1 MQPAGKLSN
10 FRPAFLPVG
19 AFSILAV
26 ILPVAAADV
35 SGLFQQARELMQREQ
50 FAAAVPLLEKC
61 VAAEPRN
68 SKFQQWLGRAFGLQA
83 ARNGM
88 ISGGMNIRKVKT
100 ELEKAIELDPN
111 NLEAR
116 QHL

>member
-10 FRPAFLPVG
+10 FRSAFLPVG

-50 FAAAVPLLEKC
+50 F
-61 VAAEPRN
+61 
-68 SKFQQWLGRAFGLQA
+68 
-83 ARNGM
+83 
-88 ISGGMNIRKVKT
+88 
-100 ELEKAIELDPN
+100 DPN
-111 NLEAR
+111 QKQAREA
-116 QHL
+116 LAKLKK